1 MRRSSFVPPA
11 SRASAVPS
19 ALSWREHLDGSTAPK
34 GPAAWMAASTARADR
49 MVIDAGPYGVIDLAA
64 TEATADAGG
73 PSQLGVVWWDKRSYR
88 EEDDDD
94 GTIQTSFVPAPITD
108 HISLASGS
116 TRGMAGAS
124 RETPARAVGHAPADA
139 PAGEPRLHPVEA
151 AIAGP
156 VLASPRPASS
166 APTEPVAAPVPA
178 SSRPVELDDS
188 EHQRHARRSRH
199 VALVPKTRARR
210 RGPGETSHPRRAM
223 LRRRRTRRRFVLGAI
238 IVVIAFAATVIVQ
251 SAIITPFT
259 VPSVSMQKTLDTG
272 DRILV
277 DKIAYGASSIHRGDV
292 VVFSDPGGWL
302 AGSKESASGGDG
314 AYLVKRVIGVPGDHV
329 SCCSTDG
336 RLTVNGIE
344 LYEDYAVVP
353 AGEPAAASDFE
364 VTVPAGALWV
374 LGDNR
379 YNSHDSSETQGLPSK
394 GFVPIAGV
402 VGHAVIKFWP
412 LDRLGPIG
420 SARETFA
427 SVPDQTCP
435 I

>member
-1 MRRSSFVPPA
+1 
-11 SRASAVPS
+11 
-19 ALSWREHLDGSTAPK
+19 
-34 GPAAWMAASTARADR
+34 

-64 TEATADAGG
+64 TQPTVDVGG
-73 PSQLGVVWWDKRSYR
+73 ASQLGVVWWDKRSFR

-108 HISLASGS
+108 HISLAAES
-116 TRGMAGAS
+116 TRGAGPSWRA
-124 RETPARAVGHAPADA
+124 PAPATGTGTGTARADA
-139 PAGEPRLHPVEA
+139 PSSEPGLHPVEA

-156 VLASPRPASS
+156 ALAEPRPAPSAPLEFVPAPVLAS
-166 APTEPVAAPVPA
+166 
-178 SSRPVELDDS
+178 SSRAELDDS

-199 VALVPKTRARR
+199 IALAPKTRGRR
-210 RGPGETSHPRRAM
+210 RGPAETSHPRRAR
-223 LRRRRTRRRFVLGAI
+223 LRRRRIRRRVVLGTV
-238 IVVIAFAATVIVQ
+238 IVVIAFAATVLIQ

-259 VPSVSMQKTLDTG
+259 VPSVSMQNTLETG

-277 DKIAYGASSIHRGDV
+277 DKIGYGVSSIHRGDV

-302 AGSKESASGGDG
+302 AGSKESARAGDG
-314 AYLVKRVIGVPGDHV
+314 GYLVKRVIGVPGDHV

-336 RLTVNGIE
+336 RLSVNGIE

-353 AGEPAAASDFE
+353 AGEHAAASTFD

-379 YNSHDSSETQGLPSK
+379 YNSHDSSQTQGLPSK
-394 GFVPIAGV
+394 GFVPIADV
-402 VGHAVIKFWP
+402 VGHAVVKVWP
-412 LDRLGPIG
+412 LNRLGPIG

>member
-1 MRRSSFVPPA
+1 
-11 SRASAVPS
+11 
-19 ALSWREHLDGSTAPK
+19 
-34 GPAAWMAASTARADR
+34 
-49 MVIDAGPYGVIDLAA
+49 
-64 TEATADAGG
+64 
-73 PSQLGVVWWDKRSYR
+73 
-88 EEDDDD
+88 
-94 GTIQTSFVPAPITD
+94 
-108 HISLASGS
+108 
-116 TRGMAGAS
+116 
-124 RETPARAVGHAPADA
+124 
-139 PAGEPRLHPVEA
+139 
-151 AIAGP
+151 
-156 VLASPRPASS
+156 
-166 APTEPVAAPVPA
+166 
-178 SSRPVELDDS
+178 
-188 EHQRHARRSRH
+188 
-199 VALVPKTRARR
+199 
-210 RGPGETSHPRRAM
+210 M

-302 AGSKESASGGDG
+302 AGSKESASGGEG

-353 AGEPAAASDFE
+353 AGQPAASTFD

-379 YNSHDSSETQGLPSK
+379 YNSHDSSKTQGLPSK
-394 GFVPIAGV
+394 GFVPIADV
-402 VGHAVIKFWP
+402 VGHAVVKVWP
-412 LDRLGPIG
+412 LNRLGSIG